1 MRELKL
7 RGLVKRT
14 LVIAPKGLVSQWVS
28 EMRFHFG
35 ETFQLVLPE
44 DIRTLKRIA
53 PVTGPGNGEKGNHD
67 PEILPANAWQMFS
80 QVVVP
85 MDSVKPLDKRRGW
98 TAAQVGGTKATG
110 DLSASWDLVIVDEA
124 TVSAAAPTRSP
135 LKLGEDSPRPHH
147 VS

>member
-1 MRELKL
+1 VRYLLADEVGLGKTIEAGLIMRELKL

-44 DIRTLKRIA
+44 DIKTLKRIA
-53 PVTGPGNGEKGNHD
+53 PVTSGGEKGNHD
-67 PEILPANAWQMFS
+67 PEVLPANAWQMFS

-85 MDSVKPLDKRRGW
+85 WIRSSPW
-98 TAAQVGGTKATG
+98 T
-110 DLSASWDLVIVDEA
+110 SAVA
-124 TVSAAAPTRSP
+124 
-135 LKLGEDSPRPHH
+135 GPRPRWA
-147 VS
+147 STTASGSRT